1 MAEFAVLLMAYGGP
15 SSLGDV
21 EPYLLDVRGGRP
33 TSPELVAEVRHRYEV
48 IGGRSPI
55 LPITQAQGAALA
67 GELGVPVYTGMRH
80 WHPYIADAVAQIVAD
95 HHRRLVAIVMAPHYS
110 TMSVGAYEK
119 ALLKAAGA
127 RIDIAL
133 VRSWGQHPL
142 FLGVV
147 AAHLTQAL
155 QRFPDASAVT
165 VVFTAHSLPRRILA
179 AGDAY
184 PDQLQASAAAVAGKL
199 GLSSWE
205 LAYQSAGATSGPWL
219 GPDAGEVL
227 ARLAAEGRR
236 DFVIAPIGFVCD
248 HVEILYDVDVAYQA
262 VARRLG
268 VRLER
273 MRSLNEDSMLI
284 ACLADLARTEAAQRG
299 WVD

>member
-179 AGDAY
+179 AGDPY

>member
-127 RIDIAL
+127 RIDIAM
-133 VRSWGQHPL
+133 VQSWGQHPL

-179 AGDAY
+179 AGDPY

>member
-33 TSPELVAEVRHRYEV
+33 TSPELLAEVRHRYEV

-147 AAHLTQAL
+147 AAHLTQAV

-179 AGDAY
+179 AGDPY

-205 LAYQSAGATSGPWL
+205 LAYQSAGASSGPWL

-284 ACLADLARTEAAQRG
+284 ACLADLARTEAARRG

>member
-1 MAEFAVLLMAYGGP
+1 MG
-15 SSLGDV
+15 
-21 EPYLLDVRGGRP
+21 
-33 TSPELVAEVRHRYEV
+33 
-48 IGGRSPI
+48 
-55 LPITQAQGAALA
+55 
-67 GELGVPVYTGMRH
+67 H
-80 WHPYIADAVAQIVAD
+80 WHPYIADGVAQIVAD

-119 ALLKAAGA
+119 AVLKAAGA

-184 PDQLQASAAAVAGKL
+184 PDPLQASAAAVAGQP

-205 LAYQSAGATSGPWL
+205 LAYQSAGATSRPGRGSAAREVRARPAAQGPRNL
-219 GPDAGEVL
+219 MT
-227 ARLAAEGRR
+227 
-236 DFVIAPIGFVCD
+236 API
-248 HVEILYDVDVAYQA
+248 
-262 VARRLG
+262 RLWC
-268 VRLER
+268 
-273 MRSLNEDSMLI
+273 
-284 ACLADLARTEAAQRG
+284 AH
-299 WVD
+299 

>member
-1 MAEFAVLLMAYGGP
+1 VAELAVLLMAYGGP
-15 SSLGDV
+15 SNLGDV

-33 TSPELVAEVRHRYEV
+33 TSPELVAEIRHRYEV

-80 WHPYIADAVAQIVAD
+80 WHPYIAEAVEQVVAD
-95 HHRRLVAIVMAPHYS
+95 QHRRLVAIVMAPHYS
-110 TMSVGAYEK
+110 AMSVGAYEK
-119 ALLKAAGA
+119 ALHKAAGA
-127 RIDIAL
+127 RLDVGL
-133 VRSWGQHPL
+133 VRSWGDHPL

-147 AAHLTQAL
+147 AGHLTQAL

-179 AGDAY
+179 AGDPY

-205 LAYQSAGATSGPWL
+205 LAYQSAGASSGPWL

-227 ARLAAEGRR
+227 ARLAGEGRR

-273 MRSLNEDSMLI
+273 MRSLNEDPMLI
-284 ACLADLARTEAAQRG
+284 ACLADLVRTEAARRG

>member
-1 MAEFAVLLMAYGGP
+1 
-15 SSLGDV
+15 LGDV

-133 VRSWGQHPL
+133 VRSWGRHPL

-179 AGDAY
+179 AGDPY

-284 ACLADLARTEAAQRG
+284 ACLADLARIEAAQRG

>member
-1 MAEFAVLLMAYGGP
+1 
-15 SSLGDV
+15 LGDV

-33 TSPELVAEVRHRYEV
+33 TSPELLAEVRHRYEV

-236 DFVIAPIGFVCD
+236 NFVIAPIGFVCD

>member
-205 LAYQSAGATSGPWL
+205 LAYQSAGATSCPWL
-219 GPDAGEVL
+219 GPDAGEAL

-273 MRSLNEDSMLI
+273 MRSLNEDPMLI

>member
-1 MAEFAVLLMAYGGP
+1 VAEFAVLLMAYGGP

-273 MRSLNEDSMLI
+273 MRSLNEDPMLI

>member
-236 DFVIAPIGFVCD
+236 NFVIAPIGFVCD

>member
-1 MAEFAVLLMAYGGP
+1 VAEFAVLLMAYGGP

>member
-155 QRFPDASAVT
+155 QRFPDSSAVT

-179 AGDAY
+179 AGDPY
-184 PDQLQASAAAVAGKL
+184 PDQLQASAAALAGKL

>member
-33 TSPELVAEVRHRYEV
+33 TSPELVAEIRHRYEV

-127 RIDIAL
+127 RIDIAM
-133 VRSWGQHPL
+133 VQSWGQHPL

-179 AGDAY
+179 AGDPY

-284 ACLADLARTEAAQRG
+284 ACLADLARIEAAQRG